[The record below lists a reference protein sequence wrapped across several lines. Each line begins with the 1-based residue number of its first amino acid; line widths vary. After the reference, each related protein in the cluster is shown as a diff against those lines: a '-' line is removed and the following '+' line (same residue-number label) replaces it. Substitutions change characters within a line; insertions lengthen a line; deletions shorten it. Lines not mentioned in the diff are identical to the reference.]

1 MGINGQKEVR
11 MSEGKKPGRPEKK
24 QVRPLIFER
33 VRSRVSRQVTMSAKT
48 AASLDRYVKWAA
60 AAAEED
66 EDEALTLT
74 MDQAIGQF
82 LQRDRL
88 FQESLED
95 RTETGNAIQ
104 GSAPHAATP
113 LVAGATRTG
122 T

>member
-1 MGINGQKEVR
+1 
-11 MSEGKKPGRPEKK
+11 MSEGKKLGRPEKK

-33 VRSRVSRQVTMSAKT
+33 VRSRVSREVTMSAKT

-104 GSAPHAATP
+104 GSAPHTATP
-113 LVAGATRTG
+113 LAAGATRTG